1 MSRISKA
8 ITFMKAAHRSIG
20 QTRKDGIRPYEV
32 HPLEV
37 MARVAAVENNED
49 ILIAA
54 LLHDVIED
62 VYPVNDSFDIYSIA
76 NNFGDFAAKLV
87 VELTD
92 CYTKEAH
99 PDKNRR
105 TRKELER
112 ARYGMISANAKLIK
126 LADITT
132 NLLDDGDV
140 TNEGSFGGPD
150 VGFNVMYIKEKEQCL
165 PFLHQPSDRANEA
178 LYKDAIDAL
187 KSQAAKFN
195 VRLTNSF

>member
-1 MSRISKA
+1 MSRICKA
-8 ITFMKAAHRSIG
+8 ITFMKSAHRSIK

-62 VYPVNDSFDIYSIA
+62 VFPLNDKCDVYLIA
-76 NNFGDFAAKLV
+76 NTFGDVAAKLV

-92 CYTKEAH
+92 IYTKEAW
-99 PDKNRR
+99 PDLNRAK
-105 TRKELER
+105 RKQAER
-112 ARYGMISANAKLIK
+112 ERYGTLSANAKLIK

-132 NLLDDGDV
+132 NLLDDGNV
-140 TNEGSFGGPD
+140 TNDGSFGGP
-150 VGFNVMYIKEKEQCL
+150 
-165 PFLHQPSDRANEA
+165 A
-178 LYKDAIDAL
+178 
-187 KSQAAKFN
+187 
-195 VRLTNSF
+195 